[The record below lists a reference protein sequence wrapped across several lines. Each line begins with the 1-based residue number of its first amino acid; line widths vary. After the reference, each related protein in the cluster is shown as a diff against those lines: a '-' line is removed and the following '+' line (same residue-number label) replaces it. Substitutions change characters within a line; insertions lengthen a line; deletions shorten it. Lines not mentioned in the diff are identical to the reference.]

1 MSAMETFLTIPE
13 VARAL
18 RIPPARAYAMARA
31 GELPVTRVGRSV
43 RVYAA
48 ALRDWALHGGHR
60 LPGGWRRAPQ
70 VAPAEETQ

>member
-13 VARAL
+13 VARVL

-31 GELPVTRVGRSV
+31 GELPVTRVGRGV

-48 ALRDWALHGGHR
+48 ALRDWALRGGHR

-70 VAPAEETQ
+70 PASADEAK